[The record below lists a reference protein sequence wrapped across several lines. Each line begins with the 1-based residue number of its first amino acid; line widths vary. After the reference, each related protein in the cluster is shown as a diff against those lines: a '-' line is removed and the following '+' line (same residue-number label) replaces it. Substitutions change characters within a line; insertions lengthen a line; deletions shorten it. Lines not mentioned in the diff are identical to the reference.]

1 MKTIIEQREDLAKLI
16 DELGL
21 KTGAELGVNLGKFS
35 EFLLGSSKLEKLYSI
50 DAWQTDESSTKAV
63 FKQRAAV
70 VLNKCYEEAKQRL
83 SKYGER
89 SRIIKKTT
97 FDAVKDF
104 EDNSLDFVYIDASHR
119 FSGVALDLIQW
130 YPKVRPGGIFAGHD
144 YWSCYRCEVMDAVNG
159 FFVENKQILRITTKG
174 LNAIGNVFYPPTW
187 WCIKQ
192 NLTKKEYNQ
201 QLKEAIKILTAQKR
215 YLEEQ
220 NGVKI
225 TLPYQYSEV

>member
-1 MKTIIEQREDLAKLI
+1 MNTVVEQREDLAKLI

-21 KTGAELGVNLGKFS
+21 KTGAELGVNLGVFS
-35 EFLLGSSKLEKLYSI
+35 DFLLSNSKLEKLYSI
-50 DAWQTDESSTKAV
+50 DAWYTDESSTKAV

-70 VLNKCYEEAKQRL
+70 VLNECYEKAKLIL
-83 SKYGER
+83 SKHGKR
-89 SRIIKKTT
+89 SQIIKKTT
-97 FDAVKDF
+97 FDAVREF
-104 EDNSLDFVYIDASHR
+104 EDDSLDFVYIDASHR

-130 YPKVRPGGIFAGHD
+130 YPKVRLGGIFAGHD

-159 FFVENKQILRITTKG
+159 FFVENKQILHITTKG

-192 NLTKKEYNQ
+192 NLTKKEYNH
-201 QLKEAIKILTAQKR
+201 QLKDAVKILTDQKK

-220 NGVKI
+220 NGVKV
-225 TLPYQYSEV
+225 TLPYQYFET